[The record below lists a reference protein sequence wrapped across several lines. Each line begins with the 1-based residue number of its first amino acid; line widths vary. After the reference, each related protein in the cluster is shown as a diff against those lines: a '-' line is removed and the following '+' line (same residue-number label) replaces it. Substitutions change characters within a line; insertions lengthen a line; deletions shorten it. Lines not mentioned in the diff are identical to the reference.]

1 MIPEYLYPTWRAIG
15 ATLGNHLWQS
25 TLFAIVAGL
34 LTLALRNNPARVR
47 YWLWLAASAKF
58 LIPFSL
64 LIGVGTHLAWSHT
77 SASANAGLYFAMEEV
92 GEPFTLPSMISQAT
106 PPPAFSNLIRLVPA
120 ILASVWLCGFAL
132 VICVWY
138 ARWRR
143 ISSAIR
149 EGVPLRE
156 GREVR
161 TLRRLESIVGARRT
175 E

>member
-1 MIPEYLYPTWRAIG
+1 MIPEYLYPTWNAIG

-34 LTLALRNNPARVR
+34 LTLALRNNPARFR

-64 LIGVGTHLAWSHT
+64 LIGVGSHLAWSHPST
-77 SASANAGLYFAMEEV
+77 AGLYFAMEEV
-92 GEPFTLPSMISQAT
+92 DEPFTLPSTISQAT
-106 PPPAFSNLIRLVPA
+106 SPPAFSNLIRLVPTV
-120 ILASVWLCGFAL
+120 LASVWLCGFAL
-132 VICVWY
+132 VLCIWY

-143 ISSAIR
+143 VSSAVR
-149 EGVPLRE
+149 EGAPLRE

-161 TLRRLESIVGARRT
+161 TLRRLEP
-175 E
+175 